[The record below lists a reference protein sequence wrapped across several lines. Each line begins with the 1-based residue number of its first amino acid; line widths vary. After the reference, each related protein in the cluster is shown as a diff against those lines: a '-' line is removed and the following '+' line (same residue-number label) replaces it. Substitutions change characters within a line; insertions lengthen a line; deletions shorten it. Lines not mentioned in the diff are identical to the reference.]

1 MFYSKELDMCQV
13 NTVLSFANRIF
24 LHFHVAQTVKVSLRL
39 FLVVE
44 RERAK
49 QEVHRRDRGKQRIE
63 KRDRG
68 IRNYREVHITLVCQQ
83 YAFTLQYKGIY
94 KQP

>member
-1 MFYSKELDMCQV
+1 MCQV
-13 NTVLSFANRIF
+13 NTVLCFANTIF
-24 LHFHVAQTVKVSLRL
+24 VHFHVAHTVQVLLRL

-44 RERAK
+44 REREK

-68 IRNYREVHITLVCQQ
+68 IRNHWGPVEADAPTHI
-83 YAFTLQYKGIY
+83 Y
-94 KQP
+94 